1 MHELCLD
8 SLWMKIPQHY
18 LSVFSTYHQKV
29 ANCRNSIVTTLY
41 KLRLDSPSLSMKIL
55 LGLRVH
61 QPTSRQLMAT
71 IVKFKA
77 KNFDIHIYRI
87 TLNVTALTQLV
98 SHS

>member
-1 MHELCLD
+1 
-8 SLWMKIPQHY
+8 MKIPQDY

-71 IVKFKA
+71 IVKFKV
-77 KNFDIHIYRI
+77 KNIPNIQRI
-87 TLNVTALTQLV
+87 LTLTSMELLEM
-98 SHS
+98 